1 MVLKCHLPAAVD
13 ILRSPSHLIPCLLI
27 WGLSNLLRRS
37 ALRRDKKKLYLEQ
50 SKRDRIRRHCLH
62 SHAYHVLSYYIGI
75 CICQISFN
83 RVLTGNTT
91 WRRVYQPI
99 IFIYLLVICFKRL
112 PLSFRICSLIRLYC
126 KWNLVW
132 FSMIGCVPTRS
143 WHPSTQYCNK
153 IDWTDNLS
161 NFCCINILIVAQ
173 NIGQQIKSLI
183 RALGRKYCSDDLT
196 WYLWLFAFQ
205 DR

>member
-1 MVLKCHLPAAVD
+1 MD
-13 ILRSPSHLIPCLLI
+13 IVRSPSHLIPCLLI

-50 SKRDRIRRHCLH
+50 SKRDRIRRHCLP

-75 CICQISFN
+75 CICQISYN

-112 PLSFRICSLIRLYC
+112 PLSFRICSLIRIVSEIMFD
-126 KWNLVW
+126 LVW
-132 FSMIGCVPTRS
+132 LVVCPLGLDT
-143 WHPSTQYCNK
+143 HP
-153 IDWTDNLS
+153 L
-161 NFCCINILIVAQ
+161 NIVTKSIELI
-173 NIGQQIKSLI
+173 ICQIFAALI
-183 RALGRKYCSDDLT
+183 
-196 WYLWLFAFQ
+196 F
-205 DR
+205 